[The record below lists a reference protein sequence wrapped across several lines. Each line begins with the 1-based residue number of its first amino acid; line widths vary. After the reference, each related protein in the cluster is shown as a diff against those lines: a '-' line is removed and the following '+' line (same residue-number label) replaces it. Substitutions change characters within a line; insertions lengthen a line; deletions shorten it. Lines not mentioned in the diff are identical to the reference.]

1 MPTTAP
7 RPGKAEPATTPRQQD
22 TELALE
28 LAQELASCAPRRGDF
43 PIPDQ
48 LKNFMEF
55 FQSAYQY
62 FDEATRTEVSVSHT
76 AEWLLDNFYVL
87 EQAIRH
93 VEEDLPAAYY
103 YRLPK
108 TQDGWLRIYILALA
122 IMRQNNAHFDI
133 EQIKN
138 FIQRFQNV
146 TPLSTG
152 ELWALP
158 MILRLTAMEA
168 LAEGLATITKLKWD
182 TAPQPE
188 LWQEISA
195 ADSSD
200 SILEQISPQT
210 TAETLV
216 VNSILNLRMLA
227 SQDWKAF
234 FESTSVLEKIL
245 REDPA
250 EVYAEMDFE
259 TRNRYRGGV
268 EELARGS
275 AFTESNIASQ
285 AVQLAQT
292 GISARKQHVGY
303 YLIGPGAI
311 KLETQIGHRPQLYDY
326 GSRLIQKYATGT
338 YLGSIAVL
346 TILFASFL

>member
-1 MPTTAP
+1 
-7 RPGKAEPATTPRQQD
+7 
-22 TELALE
+22 
-28 LAQELASCAPRRGDF
+28 
-43 PIPDQ
+43 
-48 LKNFMEF
+48 MEF

-93 VEEDLPAAYY
+93 LEEDLPPAYY
-103 YRLPK
+103 HRLPK
-108 TQDGWLRIYILALA
+108 TEDGELRIYILALA

-138 FIQRFQNV
+138 FIQKFQSV

-152 ELWALP
+152 EIWALP

-182 TAPQPE
+182 ATPRPA
-188 LWQEISA
+188 LWKKIIAS
-195 ADSSD
+195 DSSD
-200 SILEQISPQT
+200 GILEQVSPQA
-210 TAETLV
+210 TAETLI

-227 SQDWKAF
+227 SQYWKSF

-259 TRNRYRGGV
+259 TRNRYRGVV

-275 AFTESNIASQ
+275 TVTESNVASQ
-285 AVQLAQT
+285 A
-292 GISARKQHVGY
+292 
-303 YLIGPGAI
+303 I
-311 KLETQIGHRPQLYDY
+311 K
-326 GSRLIQKYATGT
+326 
-338 YLGSIAVL
+338 
-346 TILFASFL
+346 

>member
-1 MPTTAP
+1 MPNTAP
-7 RPGKAEPATTPRQQD
+7 RPGKAEPATTPRQQH

-28 LAQELASCAPRRGDF
+28 LAQQLASCAPRRGDF

-62 FDEATRTEVSVSHT
+62 FNEATKTEVSVSHT
-76 AEWLLDNFYVL
+76 AEWLLDNFYVI
-87 EQAIRH
+87 EQALRH

-103 YRLPK
+103 DRLPK
-108 TQDGWLRIYILALA
+108 TEDGELRIHILALA

-133 EQIKN
+133 EQIKI
-138 FIQRFQNV
+138 FIQKFQSL
-146 TPLSTG
+146 TPLTTG

-182 TAPQPE
+182 TAPRPT
-188 LWQEISA
+188 LWKKIMA

-200 SILEQISPQT
+200 SILEQVSPQT

-216 VNSILNLRMLA
+216 VNSILNMRMLA

-234 FESTSVLEKIL
+234 FESTSVL
-245 REDPA
+245 
-250 EVYAEMDFE
+250 
-259 TRNRYRGGV
+259 
-268 EELARGS
+268 
-275 AFTESNIASQ
+275 
-285 AVQLAQT
+285 
-292 GISARKQHVGY
+292 
-303 YLIGPGAI
+303 
-311 KLETQIGHRPQLYDY
+311 
-326 GSRLIQKYATGT
+326 
-338 YLGSIAVL
+338 
-346 TILFASFL
+346 